1 LPEVLIVLPDYPDEH
16 TARVHRAKEIYA
28 MYSQI
33 KPTEMFRERHLALQ
47 TEAQERRLG
56 RQLRA
61 GAGRQ
66 TKARS
71 TVAVSTLGLLAAL
84 LAAGLLV
91 LFAFSVPALGKQS
104 ASEKTVSGSS
114 KNDAGL
120 ATTSSTTTPKASFAS
135 GSGANFLGVKISDHG
150 NLLSFESPQGQENVF
165 SDAEGYA
172 VCSDNDFSERTV
184 NGHDTGSIE
193 TGFGTP
199 TFSQPN
205 GTGTFPLTVTRK
217 TTDGKFQLTQVWNK
231 PDATEKDVTVA
242 MTLKNI
248 SGATSNG
255 VALSR
260 SGDFDVGTS
269 SLDQGATTADSTWQ
283 WDDVGSSAD
292 SSQVGTMLTALT
304 FGTAHL
310 SRAESRSDWVAT
322 GGTRTGCFARNL
334 ATPTSVQ
341 DLAMRVTYELGFF
354 TAGQS
359 KTVKFEYGRM

>member
-1 LPEVLIVLPDYPDEH
+1 
-16 TARVHRAKEIYA
+16 
-28 MYSQI
+28 MYHQI
-33 KPTEMFRERHLALQ
+33 NPTEMFRERQLALQ
-47 TEAQERRLG
+47 TEAEERRLA

-61 GAGRQ
+61 DAGRQ
-66 TKARS
+66 MKARS
-71 TVAVSTLGLLAAL
+71 TVAVSTPGLLAAF
-84 LAAGLLV
+84 LAVGLLV
-91 LFAFSVPALGKQS
+91 LFALSVPALGKQS
-104 ASEKTVSGSS
+104 DDLNEQNFSGSN
-114 KNDAGL
+114 KKDAAL

-172 VCSDNDFSERTV
+172 VCSSDFSDETVGERV
-184 NGHDTGSIE
+184 NGHDTGSVE
-193 TGFGTP
+193 AGFGTP

-205 GTGTFPLTVTRK
+205 GPGTFPLTVTRK

-231 PDATEKDVTVA
+231 PDAAEKDVTVT

-248 SGATSNG
+248 SGATING
-255 VALSR
+255 VFLSR
-260 SGDFDVGTS
+260 SGDFDVGSS
-269 SLDQGATTADSTWQ
+269 SLDQGATTGDSTWQ
-283 WDDVGSSAD
+283 WDDVSSSAD
-292 SSQVGTMLTALT
+292 SSKVGTMLTALT
-304 FGTAHL
+304 FGTTHL
-310 SRAESRSDWVAT
+310 SRVESRSDWVAA

-359 KTVKFEYGRM
+359 KTVKFEYRRM